1 VACICKPSFLRTVMI
16 FERSDLHLNRV
27 MIVHFSFSYSAI
39 ILNDVL
45 CVCIT
50 FIPYSSFDSF
60 FHF

>member
-1 VACICKPSFLRTVMI
+1 MV
-16 FERSDLHLNRV
+16 FERSDLHPNRV
-27 MIVHFSFSYSAI
+27 MNVHFSFSYSAK

-60 FHF
+60 SHF